1 MRLSRVLLLIGI
13 LAFAP
18 VLASATEYFVSIP
31 GFEFSPQD
39 LTISVGDVV
48 TWTNDHSV
56 THTSTSD
63 DGGATWDS
71 GDLLPGES
79 FSFTFD
85 NVGAF
90 PYHCTR
96 HPSMTGTITVE
107 EVQEVPTLSQ
117 WGMLIMSLLLVGTGT
132 VAVIRRRS
140 LQAARQK

>member
-13 LAFAP
+13 LALAP

-31 GFEFSPQD
+31 GFEFSPAD
-39 LTISVGDVV
+39 LTINVGDVV

-56 THTSTSD
+56 NHTSTSD

-71 GDLLPGES
+71 GVIPPGGS

-85 NVGAF
+85 NAGTF
-90 PYHCTR
+90 PYLCTI
-96 HPSMTGTITVE
+96 HPFMTGSITVE
-107 EVQEVPTLSQ
+107 QAQEVPTLSE